1 MLQTS
6 PTKSKVIRFAV
17 IGVVLTTLVATVS
30 KCSGIDEKHLYDLI
44 DEIQRKYF
52 PNTELNEY
60 IIKDDKLLKQRIE
73 RDVDK
78 AIRQITPEYDRII
91 READK
96 KYQPRYIEEANDET
110 LCYSDE
116 CKALAPPMRICAPWI
131 DSCPKD

>member
-1 MLQTS
+1 M
-6 PTKSKVIRFAV
+6 KSKVIRFAV
-17 IGVVLTTLVATVS
+17 IGVVLTTLVASVS
-30 KCSGIDEKHLYDLI
+30 KCSGIDEKNLYDLI
-44 DEIQRKYF
+44 DELQRKFF

-78 AIRQITPEYDRII
+78 AIRHVTPEYDRII

-96 KYQPRYIEEANDET
+96 KYQPKYVEEKNNEL
-110 LCYSDE
+110 LCYSDQ
-116 CKALAPPMRICAPWI
+116 CKALAPPMRICSAWV